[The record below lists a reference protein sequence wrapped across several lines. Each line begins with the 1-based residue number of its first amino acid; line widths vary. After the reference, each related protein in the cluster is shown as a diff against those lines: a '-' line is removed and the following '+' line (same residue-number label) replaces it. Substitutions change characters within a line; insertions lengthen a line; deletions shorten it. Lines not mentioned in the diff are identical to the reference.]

1 MTITQV
7 RKRAGHSFNT
17 AMAHGGE
24 FAGEARVHV
33 ADALDHLPEAVDLAR
48 TGAIETTTTLQTM
61 GDPTLQLLAAASVGC
76 ATGLYLAGSPR
87 VMTLA
92 AIAPAVIVGVA
103 ILTRPGRQHP
113 R

>member
-1 MTITQV
+1 
-7 RKRAGHSFNT
+7 
-17 AMAHGGE
+17 
-24 FAGEARVHV
+24 
-33 ADALDHLPEAVDLAR
+33 
-48 TGAIETTTTLQTM
+48 M